1 MYLFTILTTREN
13 TVYLLLLTE
22 LHNNNVEK
30 KKKGEKIKFKY
41 FFTVPVYRYFL
52 PIIVLIRQ
60 VGKGGNKKYGTYT
73 RLQLARRRTGKIHL
87 IYDVKSP
94 NGRGKYII
102 TL

>member
-52 PIIVLIRQ
+52 PTIVLIKQ
-60 VGKGGNKKYGTYT
+60 VGKGGNKKYTY
-73 RLQLARRRTGKIHL
+73 KITVGEEKNRENTFN
-87 IYDVKSP
+87 I
-94 NGRGKYII
+94 
-102 TL
+102 